1 MAEAQDLRVVDMLE
15 ELEEILEEDPKDSGF
30 SKKDIEFILDTLKF
44 VEGGEEM
51 TPDQK
56 RKVEDLWRSRHMAE
70 DRYTDEDCWREINKD
85 YPDEPTYQGAS
96 GTVEERYRQKMRLR
110 GR

>member
-15 ELEEILEEDPKDSGF
+15 DLEDILEEDPKDSGL
-30 SKKDIEFILDTLKF
+30 SKKDIEFIRDTLEF

-56 RKVEDLWRSRHMAE
+56 CKVEDLWRSC
-70 DRYTDEDCWREINKD
+70 YI
-85 YPDEPTYQGAS
+85 
-96 GTVEERYRQKMRLR
+96 
-110 GR
+110 